1 MKIRNVSI
9 LNYLKMFNIFAL
21 ILSLFKGNEK
31 ATPLYKIAFLSVF
44 GFIAGKLGYI
54 VYRLYKYGYVREIE
68 EEYDDDGDIPVPS
81 IPDNEDA
88 DG

>member
-1 MKIRNVSI
+1 
-9 LNYLKMFNIFAL
+9 MFNIFAL

-81 IPDNEDA
+81 IPDNEDS
-88 DG
+88 DGEE